1 MANLSIFTFQSEKS
15 VRVET
20 VNGEPLFCLTDVADI
35 LEISNANPSRFNLK
49 DDGVHKMYSIDSK
62 GRKQELTFINEPNLY
77 RVIFRSNKPE
87 AVKFQDWIFEE
98 VIPAIRQTGRYEL
111 HLDRWLTEWER
122 EQIRKA
128 VKERCGRTGE
138 TSQAVYAKLHRF
150 MDVPSYEQIG
160 ATQFQTA
167 LNFLASIQDAPE
179 VFRQPQAARFDDME
193 IARLATVVYY
203 CNWACR
209 LLEEV
214 NEPLRA
220 LGYGKAVTMWT
231 VANESG
237 SFLKASREV
246 LERELPNISDGYC
259 RDHIQGSLRR
269 FDAVQAV

>member
-98 VIPAIRQTGRYEL
+98 VIPQIRKTGSYEL

-122 EQIRKA
+122 AQIRAA
-128 VKERCGRTGE
+128 VKERCERTGE
-138 TSQAVYAKLHRF
+138 SSQAVYRKLHAF
-150 MDVPSYEQIG
+150 MGIPSYEQIG
-160 ATQFQTA
+160 AAQFQTA
-167 LNFLASIQDAPE
+167 LNFLASMENAPDL
-179 VFRQPQAARFDDME
+179 FRRPQG
-193 IARLATVVYY
+193 ILIT
-203 CNWACR
+203 
-209 LLEEV
+209 EEQIYQ
-214 NEPLRA
+214 LSTLTR
-220 LGYGKAVTMWT
+220 Y
-231 VANESG
+231 
-237 SFLKASREV
+237 ASQMS
-246 LERELPNISDGYC
+246 ELYRHLHPA
-259 RDHIQGSLRR
+259 LRR
-269 FDAVQAV
+269 LGSAYSGEAASWAEVPHYWVCKMQQFLMQAYKQMQDPKHIEGVKANFALMS